1 MNSHFIHIF
10 VKTKLENMIN
20 ATSYDNKTLLQLL
33 RMNKAF
39 VKVLAEGESFQEIK
53 DVIDNELDI
62 VYTDSQLDYIKSWC
76 ISKIE
81 C

>member
-1 MNSHFIHIF
+1 MNSHFIRIF

-33 RMNKAF
+33 RMNKSF
-39 VKVLAEGESFQEIK
+39 VKVLAEGESFEEIK

>member
-1 MNSHFIHIF
+1 

-39 VKVLAEGESFQEIK
+39 IKVLAEGESFQEIK

-76 ISKIE
+76 INKIE

>member
-1 MNSHFIHIF
+1 

-53 DVIDNELDI
+53 DMIDNELDI

-76 ISKIE
+76 IRKIE